1 MRTDPAATIEDPT
14 QSRVPACRVNPFVDS
29 CGAPFR
35 RRDLLKLSAC
45 AAAIGPLSAWGQTNE
60 VALAGLAYSGD
71 AASMAERFPYSIAYE
86 KSLKAAGKPAY
97 AMLRDAIAQTPPQ
110 QIKLVAQIDELKG
123 RDQAI
128 AVALV
133 IASETISV
141 EEFSGRYK
149 LFVLIRA
156 QALFF
161 DFKSMSVVRAYP
173 ISSPFPPVTLDHT
186 PTQAEIANAV
196 RTAYEGIGGSR
207 GVWTRFAGALSTA
220 SLPTTTS
227 RYLQVARIGLKPEA
241 TDKIP
246 AYFASKPGVAETW
259 AADIV
264 GEALSTR
271 TGVPI
276 IPFSKGYA
284 VGNVMSMRISDGDV
298 YNLKLP
304 KPDYE
309 ISVELSAFR
318 RIEYGKSAAGA
329 SYIYGSYA
337 SMKIEEPLSGKAYL
351 NTSLKNGEI
360 KLVPVTQ
367 TYVDDF
373 PAFYDSVNGLF
384 VKLSEALAGKG
395 NDWIKSA
402 AAAPDIDKQIADTRE
417 LIKLCK

>member
-1 MRTDPAATIEDPT
+1 VLGPA
-14 QSRVPACRVNPFVDS
+14 
-29 CGAPFR
+29 
-35 RRDLLKLSAC
+35 SAQ
-45 AAAIGPLSAWGQTNE
+45 AQQVE
-60 VALAGLAYSGD
+60 VALAGLAFSGD
-71 AASMAERFPYSIAYE
+71 AASMAQRFPYSVGYE
-86 KSLKAAGKPAY
+86 KTLKTSGKPAY
-97 AMLRDAIAQTPPQ
+97 MMLRDAIAQNPPQ
-110 QIKLVAQIDELKG
+110 QLKLVPQIDELKG

-133 IASETISV
+133 IGSETVSV
-141 EEFSGRYK
+141 EQLAGLHK

-156 QALFF
+156 HALFF
-161 DFKSMSVVRAYP
+161 DFKSMSVIRAYP
-173 ISSPFPPVTLDHT
+173 ISFGHIDIFDRPPTAD
-186 PTQAEIANAV
+186 EIRTRV
-196 RTAYEGIGGSR
+196 RGVYEGAAGKPGIF
-207 GVWTRFAGALSTA
+207 VRFGNTLAKATMPS
-220 SLPTTTS
+220 TTS
-227 RYLQVARIGLKPEA
+227 RYLQISKIGIKPEA
-241 TDKIP
+241 MGNIP
-246 AYFASKPGVAETW
+246 AYISSNATVAETW
-259 AADIV
+259 AADLV

-271 TGVPI
+271 AGVPI
-276 IPFSKGYA
+276 IPYAKGYA

-337 SMKIEEPLSGKAYL
+337 SMKIEEPVSGKVYM
-351 NTSLKNGEI
+351 NTPLKNGEI

-395 NDWIKSA
+395 NDWVKSA
-402 AAAPDIDKQIADTRE
+402 AAATDIDKQIADTRE